1 MRNTVLVDTGF
12 LVALFDGTD
21 PLHASA
27 KAFLANRLSP
37 HSTDLVT
44 VWPTIVE
51 TCFFLNTRGKLALLE
66 WIRRGAMRLRQI
78 ETLGLPTISD
88 ILEKYADQKI
98 DLADACIVWLSG
110 VERTNRILTTDRRDF
125 QILRTLSGGQFDRI
139 WITP

>member
-27 KAFLANRLSP
+27 KKLLADKLHP
-37 HSTDLVT
+37 HGANLVT

-51 TCFFLNTRGKLALLE
+51 TCFFLDARGKSALLE
-66 WIRRGAMRLRQI
+66 WVRRGAMRLRHI
-78 ETLGLPTISD
+78 ETPDLPVLSG

-98 DLADACIVWLSG
+98 DLADACMIWLSG

-125 QILRTLSGGQFDRI
+125 QILRTLSGKQFDRI
-139 WITP
+139 WVTP

>member
-21 PLHASA
+21 PLHESA
-27 KAFLANRLSP
+27 KALLADRLHP
-37 HSTDLVT
+37 PGADLVT

-51 TCFFLNTRGKLALLE
+51 TCFFLDARGKLALLE

-78 ETLGLPTISD
+78 ETPDLPVISG
-88 ILEKYADQKI
+88 IVEKYADQKI

-110 VERTNRILTTDRRDF
+110 IERTNRVLTTDRRDF
-125 QILRTLSGGQFDRI
+125 HILRTLSGGQFDRI
-139 WITP
+139 WITS